1 VRPEVETAA
10 VARNALRLH
19 EDLGAFRQPLA
30 ASAAAA
36 HSVALQNQF
45 AHKCGNP
52 KFNLVVGTL
61 IQHGSQGKAL
71 L

>member
-1 VRPEVETAA
+1 MRPEVETAA

-36 HSVALQNQF
+36 HSVV
-45 AHKCGNP
+45 K
-52 KFNLVVGTL
+52 NLRESVRTQMWEPE
-61 IQHGSQGKAL
+61 IQSRGGINIL
-71 L
+71 TWIPR